1 MSCPNGHNI
10 NKLDIFKN
18 KPFYFEIENHNG
30 VNCCFNCTLGLPRK
44 NDIANPLW
52 DYEKLIVDELENHKY
67 LWILKSTGL
76 GITELFLR
84 YMSWLCLRNNDYNN
98 SKFVIVTGPNIDLAF
113 KSIKRLKTMFMDSFN
128 ITFDSKETFI
138 ELNNVRIEAY
148 PSNHIDSFRSLDN
161 PRFIF
166 LYGCDFFRK
175 GKQEDVRTVAELYI
189 AKSNPYI
196 EMVSTPNAPGGL
208 MQSIEQEPE
217 DTCLY
222 KRIKLDYRYGLYR
235 IYSEEDIEKAN
246 SHRPLIESTT

>member
-1 MSCPNGHNI
+1 
-10 NKLDIFKN
+10 
-18 KPFYFEIENHNG
+18 
-30 VNCCFNCTLGLPRK
+30 
-44 NDIANPLW
+44 
-52 DYEKLIVDELENHKY
+52 
-67 LWILKSTGL
+67 
-76 GITELFLR
+76 
-84 YMSWLCLRNNDYNN
+84 
-98 SKFVIVTGPNIDLAF
+98 
-113 KSIKRLKTMFMDSFN
+113 MFMDSFN

-222 KRIKLDYRYGLYR
+222 KRIKLDYRYGLHR
-235 IYSEEDIEKAN
+235 IYSEEDI
-246 SHRPLIESTT
+246 